1 MKKVLSF
8 LVVILLLSSFT
19 FNQSIFAESV
29 SNEDENLAEELNI
42 STEELNNLGTIIE
55 DGIQKLDDEKK
66 SDQVKVSENL
76 ILETSQEETVGFV
89 PPSSL
94 AESSSTIDNMVMAS
108 AAKKK
113 KSQYVRV
120 KKQMKL
126 KNILGFT
133 VLTLNSVGV
142 FTVNGSTSTPTDAY
156 GTHEG
161 TVWTVSHSSK
171 KSKKSA
177 KSYVRNTFKGKLKI
191 GIDPI
196 NMTFQS
202 FNFSNTIYCS
212 AKGKATS
219 FWD

>member
-113 KSQYVRV
+113 KSQYV
-120 KKQMKL
+120 
-126 KNILGFT
+126 
-133 VLTLNSVGV
+133 
-142 FTVNGSTSTPTDAY
+142 
-156 GTHEG
+156 
-161 TVWTVSHSSK
+161 
-171 KSKKSA
+171 
-177 KSYVRNTFKGKLKI
+177 
-191 GIDPI
+191 
-196 NMTFQS
+196 
-202 FNFSNTIYCS
+202 
-212 AKGKATS
+212 
-219 FWD
+219 